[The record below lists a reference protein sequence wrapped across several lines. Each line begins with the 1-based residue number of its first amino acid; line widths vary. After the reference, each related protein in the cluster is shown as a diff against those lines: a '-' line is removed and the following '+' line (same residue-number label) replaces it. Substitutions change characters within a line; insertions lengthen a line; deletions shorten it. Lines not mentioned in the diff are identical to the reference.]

1 MNGVPSLS
9 FAYMSSERLFHQKK
23 KMSSERSVIVFNR
36 IFKKKKEKKEEGI
49 FLIDQHFQKEKYK
62 AIIGK
67 EYLPI

>member
-9 FAYMSSERLFHQKK
+9 FAYMSSERLFHQK

-36 IFKKKKEKKEEGI
+36 IFKKKKEKKEEDI